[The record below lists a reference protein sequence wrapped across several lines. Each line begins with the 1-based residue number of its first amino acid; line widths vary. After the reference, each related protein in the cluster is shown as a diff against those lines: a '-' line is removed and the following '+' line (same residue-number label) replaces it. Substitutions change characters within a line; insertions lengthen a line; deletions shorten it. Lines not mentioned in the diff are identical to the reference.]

1 MSAGFARVQQLHL
14 SCVQLVLLTP
24 ALFDTRQSSE
34 HHVAAARLADPTC
47 LLQIKTAFP
56 QPRTDISHMSADILI
71 ESYEPGHSVAS
82 FCVAALEV
90 AALREAATTSRRVR
104 APIHRQV
111 SLAQTRGAVCIC
123 RDDAAVLCGK
133 EPLACRC
140 RAAAVPQLSSAWSA
154 HVEESPCAS
163 SSAMNLCACMHVCMH
178 ARMYVCMYEI
188 FMVVCIKVWPQ
199 CESVSCE
206 VSL

>member
-14 SCVQLVLLTP
+14 SFVQLVLPTP
-24 ALFDTRQSSE
+24 ALFDTRHSSE
-34 HHVAAARLADPTC
+34 HHVAAARLADPTY

-90 AALREAATTSRRVR
+90 AALREAATTSRLGSSVRV
-104 APIHRQV
+104 PIHRQV

-140 RAAAVPQLSSAWSA
+140 RAAAAALFSPARSAA
-154 HVEESPCAS
+154 
-163 SSAMNLCACMHVCMH
+163 
-178 ARMYVCMYEI
+178 
-188 FMVVCIKVWPQ
+188 
-199 CESVSCE
+199 
-206 VSL
+206 